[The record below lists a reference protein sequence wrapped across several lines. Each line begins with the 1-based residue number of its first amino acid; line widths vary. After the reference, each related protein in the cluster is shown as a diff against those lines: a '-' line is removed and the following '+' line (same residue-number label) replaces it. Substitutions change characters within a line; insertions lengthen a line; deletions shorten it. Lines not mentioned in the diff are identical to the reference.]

1 MKLYKQHTLKIY
13 NSLKRKKE
21 VFKSINE
28 GYVGMYVCGPT
39 VYGEPHLG
47 HARGAVTFDVVF
59 RLLKYLGFKVRY
71 VRNITDVG
79 HLEDEVAGS
88 GEDKIAKKARL
99 EKIEPM
105 EVVQFYTKK
114 YHRAME
120 ALGCQDP
127 SIEPSA
133 TAHIQEQ
140 IILIEQILKNG
151 LAYVTDGNVY
161 FDMEAYRKENNY
173 GELSGKQLDDL
184 ISSGRELDG
193 QDEKKSAHDFALW
206 KKAKPEHIMRWDSPW
221 SNGFPG
227 WHLECTAMSKKY
239 LGLPFDIHGGGLDL
253 QFPHHEGEIAQSVA
267 ACGCQPVNYWMHNN
281 MLTLDGQKMAKSKGN
296 FITLDEMYKGD
307 HELLEQAYH
316 PMTIRF
322 FMLQSHYTSEVDF
335 SNEALQASEK
345 GLNRLMAG
353 LEVVSNLDISKGSK
367 DAGKEDDSV
376 KKLIEECLGHLCDDF
391 NTARALASLF
401 ELTAIANAITNGQKK
416 IGAFS
421 VSVLE
426 EFKLFYSSVILEVL
440 GLQTLDANDSEAL
453 DAAMKLIIDLRAT
466 ARDTKDWGTADKIR
480 DQLKDAGITIKDG
493 KEGTSYSVE

>member
-1 MKLYKQHTLKIY
+1 MKLYENNTLRIY
-13 NSLKRKKE
+13 NSLKREKE
-21 VFKSINE
+21 DFKPINE

-39 VYGEPHLG
+39 VYGEPHFG
-47 HARGAVTFDVVF
+47 HARGAVTFDIVF
-59 RLLKYLGFKVRY
+59 RFLKYLGYKVRY

-79 HLEDEVAGS
+79 HLEDEVAGT

-99 EKIEPM
+99 EQIEPM

-114 YHRAME
+114 YHKAMDK
-120 ALGCQDP
+120 LGCEDP

-140 IILIEQILKNG
+140 IVLIEQMLKNG
-151 LAYVTDGNVY
+151 FAYVSDGNVY

-184 ISSGRELDG
+184 ISSSRDLDG
-193 QDEKKSAHDFALW
+193 QDEKKSSHDFALW

-221 SNGFPG
+221 SVGFPG

-296 FITLDEMYKGD
+296 FITLDEMFAGD
-307 HELLEQAYH
+307 HKLLEQAYD
-316 PMTIRF
+316 PMTVRF

-345 GLNRLMAG
+345 GLNRLMTG
-353 LEVVSNLDISKGSK
+353 LQVIMNLNISGASKEV
-367 DAGKEDDSV
+367 GKEDEN
-376 KKLIEECLGHLCDDF
+376 IEKSISECLGHLCDDF

-401 ELTAIANAITNGQKK
+401 ELTAIANAIVNGQKDIK
-416 IGAFS
+416 NYS

-426 EFKLFYSSVILEVL
+426 KLKEFYSSIILEVL
-440 GLQTLDANDSEAL
+440 GLKPSASDDSDAL
-453 DAAMKLIIDLRAT
+453 DAAMKLIIDLRAS
-466 ARDTKDWGTADKIR
+466 ARESKDWGTADKIR